1 MAKDTRVSGS
11 EFYLDTA
18 IFDEAAKLCKD
29 LAEKMTS
36 LKNNMDGKKNNL
48 MFSWAGAGR
57 DMFEKKYRVL
67 SQQFGDLSDDL
78 RDISESIYQMEQ
90 EYIQADTDLAK
101 ALDGSDNR
109 Y

>member
-1 MAKDTRVSGS
+1 MSKVSNE

-18 IFDEAAKLCKD
+18 SFDKAASLCKQ
-29 LAEKMTS
+29 LAEKMS
-36 LKNNMDGKKNNL
+36 DLKDDMDGMKSNL
-48 MFSWAGAGR
+48 MFSWAGKGR

-78 RDISESIYQMEQ
+78 MDMSESIYAMEQ
-90 EYIQADTDLAK
+90 EYIQADTDLSK
-101 ALDGSDNR
+101 ALDGVDSR

>member
-18 IFDEAAKLCKD
+18 SFDEAAKLCID

-48 MFSWAGAGR
+48 MFSTFS
-57 DMFEKKYRVL
+57 M
-67 SQQFGDLSDDL
+67 
-78 RDISESIYQMEQ
+78 YQ
-90 EYIQADTDLAK
+90 TFLAM
-101 ALDGSDNR
+101 SH
-109 Y
+109 

>member
-1 MAKDTRVSGS
+1 M
-11 EFYLDTA
+11 
-18 IFDEAAKLCKD
+18 
-29 LAEKMTS
+29 
-36 LKNNMDGKKNNL
+36 KNNMDGKKNNL

>member
-1 MAKDTRVSGS
+1 MANTARVSES

-18 IFDEAAKLCKD
+18 SFDEAAKLCKD

-36 LKNNMDGKKNNL
+36 LKNTMDGKKLNL
-48 MFSWAGAGR
+48 MFSWAGEGR

-78 RDISESIYQMEQ
+78 RDISESIYKMEQ
-90 EYIQADTDLAK
+90 EYIQADTDFAK

>member
-18 IFDEAAKLCKD
+18 SFDEAAKLCKD

-67 SQQFGDLSDDL
+67 SQQFGDLEELLEEAATQYEKVEDEVDK
-78 RDISESIYQMEQ
+78 IKFY
-90 EYIQADTDLAK
+90 
-101 ALDGSDNR
+101 
-109 Y
+109 